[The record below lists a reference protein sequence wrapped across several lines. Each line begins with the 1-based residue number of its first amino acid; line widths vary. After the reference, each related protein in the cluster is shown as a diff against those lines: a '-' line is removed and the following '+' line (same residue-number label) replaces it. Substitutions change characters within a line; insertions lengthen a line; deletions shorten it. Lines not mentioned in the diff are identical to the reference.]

1 MGGTAGGNRMSGR
14 YNRQIRKAIN
24 SKFKSAFED
33 VRTYIEAKARSA
45 NFFQRLKIAARYVFK
60 KDFNAFL

>member
-1 MGGTAGGNRMSGR
+1 MSDR

-24 SKFKSAFED
+24 SKYKSAFED
-33 VRTYIEAKARSA
+33 VRTYIETKARSA
-45 NFFQRLKIAARYVFK
+45 NFFQRLRIAARYVFK

>member
-1 MGGTAGGNRMSGR
+1 MSDR

-24 SKFKSAFED
+24 SKYKSAFEE
-33 VRTYIEAKARSA
+33 VRTYLEAKARSA
-45 NFFQRLKIAARYVFK
+45 GFFQRLRIAARYVFK

>member
-1 MGGTAGGNRMSGR
+1 MSDK

-24 SKFKSAFED
+24 SKYRTAFEE
-33 VRTYIEAKARSA
+33 VRMYIEAKARSA
-45 NFFQRLKIAARYVFK
+45 NFFQRLRISARYVFK

>member
-1 MGGTAGGNRMSGR
+1 MSDK

-24 SKFKSAFED
+24 SKYKSAFDE
-33 VRTYIEAKARSA
+33 VRIYIEAKARSA

>member
-1 MGGTAGGNRMSGR
+1 MSDK

-24 SKFKSAFED
+24 SKYRTAFEE
-33 VRTYIEAKARSA
+33 VRMYIEAKARSA
-45 NFFQRLKIAARYVFK
+45 KFFQRLKIAARYVFK

>member
-1 MGGTAGGNRMSGR
+1 MSDR

-24 SKFKSAFED
+24 SKYKSAFEE
-33 VRTYIEAKARSA
+33 VRTYLEAKARSA
-45 NFFQRLKIAARYVFK
+45 GFFQRLRIAVRYVLK

>member
-1 MGGTAGGNRMSGR
+1 MSDK

-24 SKFKSAFED
+24 SKYKAAFDE
-33 VRTYIEAKARSA
+33 VRIYIEAKARSA
-45 NFFQRLKIAARYVFK
+45 NFFQRLRIAARYVFK

>member
-1 MGGTAGGNRMSGR
+1 MSDK

-24 SKFKSAFED
+24 SKYRTAFEE
-33 VRTYIEAKARSA
+33 VRMYIEAKALSA